1 MDVYIKNRNKV
12 ILAFLNGFSYREQEM
27 KKQLTLKTCVALEH
41 LYGMST
47 KYFVAPMYFVNN
59 IMQCQATQSRMC
71 INLNG
76 KTGPAGSYK
85 TVSNWLVSQST
96 KELDFP
102 QSDCMVA
109 FDNDQVVGK
118 SWRIST
124 DNKVKSS
131 CVTSICAVAIDTGSC
146 NFSKEQFKIANHPKN
161 WFNYTGFVQK
171 LDNIR
176 NQDGTYFDKVYD
188 THYQMLCHN
197 LDKHMSLVYQAQ
209 MSRIMRKPAFGICE
223 NKDADQLRGNRKADQ
238 RLCFRYIHSPIPLF
252 S

>member
-1 MDVYIKNRNKV
+1 MDAYIKNRNKV
-12 ILAFLNGFSYREQEM
+12 ILAFLNGISYGEQEM

-41 LYGMST
+41 LYGMRT
-47 KYFVAPMYFVNN
+47 KYFVAPMCFVNN
-59 IMQCQATQSRMC
+59 IMQCQATQSRMY

-76 KTGPAGSYK
+76 KTGPAGSYR

-109 FDNDQVVGK
+109 FDNDQVADK
-118 SWRIST
+118 SWRVST
-124 DNKVKSS
+124 DNKVKSF
-131 CVTSICAVAIDTGSC
+131 CVTTICAVTIDTGSC
-146 NFSKEQFKIANHPKN
+146 NFSNEQFKIANHPKN

-188 THYQMLCHN
+188 THYQMLCHT
-197 LDKHMSLVYQAQ
+197 LDKKYLPGISRTNEPHHEKTNVWHM
-209 MSRIMRKPAFGICE
+209 RI
-223 NKDADQLRGNRKADQ
+223 Q
-238 RLCFRYIHSPIPLF
+238 RRRSA
-252 S
+252 SG